1 MKVKKYQEGGSAPVP
16 AAPAGPQG
24 GQDPLQMLAEMAAQ
38 ALQTQDCQA
47 MAQVCEGFLALLQQ
61 AMSEGPQG
69 PVGQGP
75 VGQVPEGEP
84 VFKKGGKMVGRK
96 KCAKKE
102 NGGEMKNKFFAK
114 K

>member
-1 MKVKKYQEGGSAPVP
+1 
-16 AAPAGPQG
+16 
-24 GQDPLQMLAEMAAQ
+24 MLAEMAAQ

-69 PVGQGP
+69 PVGQA
-75 VGQVPEGEP
+75 PEGEP

-102 NGGEMKNKFFAK
+102 NGGEMKNKFFGK

>member
-1 MKVKKYQEGGSAPVP
+1 MKVKKYQEGGSAPIP

-38 ALQTQDCQA
+38 ALQAQDCQA
-47 MAQVCEGFLALLQQ
+47 AMQVCEGFLALLQQ
-61 AMSEGPQG
+61 AISEGP
-69 PVGQGP
+69 QGP

-102 NGGEMKNKFFAK
+102 NGGEMKNKFFGK

>member
-1 MKVKKYQEGGSAPVP
+1 MKVKKFQEGGAAPAP
-16 AAPAGPQG
+16 SAAPAGPQG
-24 GQDPLQMLAEMAAQ
+24 GQDPLQMLGEMAAQ
-38 ALQTQDCQA
+38 ALQAQDCQA
-47 MAQVCEGFLALLQQ
+47 AMQVCEGFLALLQQ

-69 PVGQGP
+69 PV
-75 VGQVPEGEP
+75 GEP

-102 NGGEMKNKFFAK
+102 NGGEMKNKFFGK